1 MTEEHPL
8 YKMGE
13 ASPLASKAVDQR
25 NPSETEV

>member
-1 MTEEHPL
+1 ML
-8 YKMGE
+8 KNGDE